1 MGILKLK
8 NSCYEIAVDKQNQ
21 TWLRITKMHLDLD
34 DFGGGIAK
42 LP

>member
-1 MGILKLK
+1 MCILKLK
-8 NSCYEIAVDKQNQ
+8 NTRYETKRP
-21 TWLRITKMHLDLD
+21 WLRITKIHLDLD